1 MNKGTASELNAVQ
14 KEFLKF
20 NKTGNHLWFIKFTLR
35 AFTATGDLLGVAD
48 KLDYLKWLGVD
59 YLWLT
64 PVYASPQKDNGYDV
78 SDYYAIDPAYGTM
91 SEFELLLR
99 AAKVRDLRIMLDIVV
114 NHTSVEHHWFQEALK
129 GRDNPYRDFYIWRDQ
144 PNNWQSKFG
153 GNAWSLDQASGQY
166 YLHLFDESQADL
178 NWENPKLRAAVFKM
192 MQFWAEKGVSGFRMD
207 VINLISKQQDF
218 AEDSSDGRRF
228 YTDGPRVHEYL
239 QEMHREVFAGRDLL
253 TVGEM
258 SSTSLPQCIDY
269 SRPDR
274 HELSMTFNFHH
285 LKVDYPDGEKW
296 VAAPYDFIELK
307 RILSYWQT
315 GMNQGGG
322 WNAIFWCNHDQ
333 PRVVSRFGHEGEYR
347 VVSAK
352 MLATTLHGLQGTPY
366 IYQGEEIG
374 MTNPDFNQI
383 SDYRDVETLNA
394 YQKLSTDGMPH
405 DALMAAIR
413 QKSRDNGRTPVQWDD
428 SEFAGFSVVEP
439 WIGIASQP
447 QKINVAAAI
456 KDPDSVLHHY
466 RSLIA
471 LRKTSA
477 ALKYGEYC
485 CLSPD
490 DPAVWAYSR
499 SLENEL
505 LLVVSNFSEQAV
517 DFELASH
524 TIPAG
529 WQGELLLANYADA
542 TLSRSRFVLRPFESL
557 LMRFCP
563 M

>member
-1 MNKGTASELNAVQ
+1 MQQDWQSSVVYQIYPKSFYSHQG
-14 KEFLKF
+14 K
-20 NKTGNHLWFIKFTLR
+20 
-35 AFTATGDLLGVAD
+35 ATGDLLGVAD

-78 SDYYAIDPAYGTM
+78 SDYYAIDPAFGTM
-91 SEFELLLR
+91 SEFELLLS

-333 PRVVSRFGHEGEYR
+333 PRVVSRFGHEGEYH

-394 YQKLSTDGMPH
+394 YQKLSADGMPH

-447 QKINVAAAI
+447 QQINVAAAI
-456 KDPDSVLHHY
+456 NDPDSVLHHY
-466 RSLIA
+466 RRLIA

-485 CLSPD
+485 CLSAD

>member
-1 MNKGTASELNAVQ
+1 MQQDWQSSVVYQIYPKSFYSHQG
-14 KEFLKF
+14 K
-20 NKTGNHLWFIKFTLR
+20 
-35 AFTATGDLLGVAD
+35 ATGDLLGVAD

-78 SDYYAIDPAYGTM
+78 SDYYAIDPAFGTM
-91 SEFELLLR
+91 SEFELLLS

-394 YQKLSTDGMPH
+394 YQKLSADGMPH

-447 QKINVAAAI
+447 QQINVAAAI
-456 KDPDSVLHHY
+456 NDPDSVLYHY

-485 CLSPD
+485 CLSAD

>member
-1 MNKGTASELNAVQ
+1 MQQDWQSSVVYQIYPKSFSSHQG
-14 KEFLKF
+14 K
-20 NKTGNHLWFIKFTLR
+20 
-35 AFTATGDLLGVAD
+35 ATGDILGIVD
-48 KLDYLKWLGVD
+48 RLDYLQWLGVD

-64 PVYASPQKDNGYDV
+64 PIYASPQKDNGYDV
-78 SDYYAIDPAYGTM
+78 SDYYAIDPAYGSM
-91 SEFELLLR
+91 ADFDLLLSEASAR
-99 AAKVRDLRIMLDIVV
+99 GLRIMLDIVV
-114 NHTSVEHHWFQEALK
+114 NHTSVQHAWFQEALK

-153 GNAWSLDQASGQY
+153 GSAWALDPASGQY

-178 NWENPKLRAAVFKM
+178 NWENPKLRQAVFEM
-192 MQFWAEKGVSGFRMD
+192 MQFWADKGVAGFRLD

-218 AEDSSDGRRF
+218 SDDDSDGRRF

-239 QEMHREVFAGRDLL
+239 QEMHRAVFAGRDLL

-258 SSTSLPQCIDY
+258 SSTSLPHCIAY

-285 LKVDYPDGEKW
+285 LKVDYPQGEKW

-307 RILSYWQT
+307 RILSDWQS
-315 GMNQGGG
+315 GMNEGGG

-333 PRVVSRFGHEGEYR
+333 PRVVSRFGDDGHYR
-347 VVSAK
+347 VESAK

-374 MTNPDFNQI
+374 MANPAFTQI

-394 YQKLSTDGMPH
+394 YQNLSAAGVPEADI
-405 DALMAAIR
+405 MAAIK
-413 QKSRDNGRTPVQWDD
+413 QKSRDNSRTPMQWDD
-428 SEFAGFSVVEP
+428 GLNAGFSSAEP

-447 QKINVAAAI
+447 ERVNVAAAMA
-456 KDPDSVLHHY
+456 DQNSVLHHY
-466 RSLIA
+466 RQLIA

-477 ALKYGEYC
+477 ALKYGNYS
-485 CLSPD
+485 CLSAD
-490 DPAVWAYSR
+490 DPAIWAYSR
-499 SLENEL
+499 STDGETL
-505 LLVVSNFSEQAV
+505 LIVSNFSPSEAAFTLPAQ
-517 DFELASH
+517 

-529 WQGELLLANYADA
+529 WAAEVLLANYEQSIND
-542 TLSRSRFVLRPFESL
+542 FKHFKLRPYESL
-557 LMRFCP
+557 LIRFSP
-563 M
+563 S

>member
-1 MNKGTASELNAVQ
+1 M
-14 KEFLKF
+14 
-20 NKTGNHLWFIKFTLR
+20 
-35 AFTATGDLLGVAD
+35 AD

-166 YLHLFDESQADL
+166 YLHLFDQSQADL